1 MPTNNIDLRRLEE
14 LGLNSSAPPGQLLF
28 DGWLIRLLPGQAKR
42 ARSVN
47 AVYPSR
53 RVLAEKVAYCEQL
66 YTRHQLP
73 TIFRITPFSEP
84 AGLDAELERL
94 GYPRFDTTAVDATSI
109 DPAQLVQTTAQ
120 SMELAPWVDE
130 VGRLRG
136 SNAAYR
142 SSHLERLRSV
152 LLPLRAMAVWHNGAV
167 VATGLTILEDGWAGL
182 FDIVTDSKLRRRGF
196 GEQIV
201 QGLLKAAWDMGARQS
216 YLQVSADNAPA
227 RTLYARYGFHE
238 QYLYWYRGHAN

>member
-1 MPTNNIDLRRLEE
+1 MPSDNIDLRRLEE

-53 RVLAEKVAYCEQL
+53 RELAGKVAYCEAL
-66 YTRHQLP
+66 YKLHQLP

-94 GYPRFDTTAVDATSI
+94 AYPRFDITAVDATTI
-109 DPAQLVQTTAQ
+109 NPAQLVQTTAR
-120 SMELAPWVDE
+120 SMELTAWVEE

-136 SNAAYR
+136 SNAIYR
-142 SSHLERLRSV
+142 RSHLERLQSV
-152 LLPLRAMAVWHNGAV
+152 LLPLRAMAVWHDGAV
-167 VATGLTILEDGWAGL
+167 VATGLTIVEDGWAGL
-182 FDIVTDSKLRRRGF
+182 FDIVTDSSLRRRGF

-201 QGLLKAAWDMGARQS
+201 QRLLKAAWDMGARQS
-216 YLQVSADNAPA
+216 YLQVSADNTPA

-238 QYLYWYRGHAN
+238 QYQYWYRGHAD